1 MNVIKDTIVNKNL
14 KFIYSPVLFCYISY
28 VANILCVECPIILC
42 LDLTIRPLQTTA
54 FLSHCSTPFSPPRL
68 STPTTLLSSTSS
80 SFCPSH
86 FFFSFLELLFSNC
99 SRDNPSVS
107 FNRVHNS
114 IVLDYH
120 YYRVIVQKKKMYN
133 ALPSTRTNFLF
144 IVHSIP
150 FSQILHSSSKSFR

>member
-1 MNVIKDTIVNKNL
+1 MNVIKDTSIVNKNL

-42 LDLTIRPLQTTA
+42 LNLTIRPLQTTA

-120 YYRVIVQKKKMYN
+120 YYRVIVQKKRN
-133 ALPSTRTNFLF
+133 VQCIA
-144 IVHSIP
+144 IH
-150 FSQILHSSSKSFR
+150 

>member
-1 MNVIKDTIVNKNL
+1 MSHYSLLGLDNQAFTNHCL
-14 KFIYSPVLFCYISY
+14 FISLFYSLF
-28 VANILCVECPIILC
+28 
-42 LDLTIRPLQTTA
+42 
-54 FLSHCSTPFSPPRL
+54 
-68 STPTTLLSSTSS
+68 SSTSFYS
-80 SFCPSH
+80 NYPSFLYIFLILSFS

-144 IVHSIP
+144 IVRSIP